1 MYQPLH
7 DQSIRQT
14 KRRYIGD
21 LGMFWQDSSLPS
33 KVTNDPDDDDNRDSD
48 DDKIDDVVNDGDNG
62 CWCINNVLA
71 AMNDGNYRG

>member
-1 MYQPLH
+1 MTSQLGKNPF
-7 DQSIRQT
+7 T

-48 DDKIDDVVNDGDNG
+48 NDKNDDDNG